1 MLNAQRLKEEL
12 VRNGMK
18 QRDLADRVSVSEV
31 SMSRYCSG
39 TRTPRDPILVE
50 IARVLNTTPEY
61 LTGTEGLVHPDIAF
75 AGARI
80 SVRTYGAQWTHE
92 QKKELINAIL
102 DVMESEQNGNE

>member
-1 MLNAQRLKEEL
+1 MLNTQRLKEEL
-12 VRNGMK
+12 FRNGMK

-31 SMSRYCSG
+31 SMSRYCNG
-39 TRTPRDPILVE
+39 MRTPRGPILVKM
-50 IARVLNTTPEY
+50 ARALNTTPEY

-75 AGARI
+75 ASARI

-102 DVMESEQNGNE
+102 DVMGEKDE

>member
-1 MLNAQRLKEEL
+1 MLNTQRLKEEL

-18 QRDLADRVSVSEV
+18 QRYLADRVGVSEV
-31 SMSRYCSG
+31 SMSRYCNG
-39 TRTPRDPILVE
+39 TRTPKGPILVE
-50 IARVLNTTPEY
+50 MARVLNTTPEY
-61 LTGTEGLVHPDIAF
+61 LTNTEGLVHPDIAF

-102 DVMESEQNGNE
+102 DVMGEKDE